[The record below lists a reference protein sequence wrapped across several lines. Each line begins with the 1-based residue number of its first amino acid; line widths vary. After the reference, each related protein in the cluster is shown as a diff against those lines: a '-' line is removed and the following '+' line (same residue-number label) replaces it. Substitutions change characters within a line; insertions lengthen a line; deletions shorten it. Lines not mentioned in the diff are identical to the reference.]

1 MSNLSG
7 SQILLSPQRA
17 VYERALQITGNNPD
31 FLVQEKT
38 LILEQALIPGRNQY
52 SFDLFQNTS
61 SDRPGE
67 MKLNRNDMFLV
78 GAISLQLTKQVSA
91 TDPSTGNEDSY
102 TFPDPNFFVG
112 APASGTTPKEYRA
125 LNTIYNGFTTIK
137 TSPVERVRD
146 FYNQHF
152 RFVPERGVQKQASP
166 QINDEPGQW
175 GPSNEMRGFYQI
187 IPNVVIDGNEN
198 NTLELIL
205 GKGDTT
211 LIDGS
216 LNSAGAAATTRNV
229 VRYLVNGFLIIN
241 GAKAQL
247 KWF

>member
-17 VYERALQITGNNPD
+17 VYERALAITGGNPD
-31 FLVQEKT
+31 FLIQEKT
-38 LILEQALIPGRNQY
+38 LILEQPLVPGRNQY

-61 SDRPGE
+61 SDRPAE

-78 GAISLQLTKQVSA
+78 AAMALTLTKQVSA
-91 TDPSTGNEDSY
+91 TDPSTGNEDTY

-125 LNTIYNGFTTIK
+125 LATVYNGFTSIK

-146 FYNQHF
+146 FSNLHF
-152 RFVPERGVQKQASP
+152 RFVPERGTQKQATP
-166 QINDEPGQW
+166 QINDEPAQW
-175 GPSNEMRGFYQI
+175 GPYNEMRGFYQI
-187 IPNVVIDGNEN
+187 VPNVVIDGNEN
-198 NTLELIL
+198 NTIDLIL

-216 LNSAGAAATTRNV
+216 VTSAGAAATTRNV
-229 VRYLVNGFLIIN
+229 VRYLVNGFVIIN